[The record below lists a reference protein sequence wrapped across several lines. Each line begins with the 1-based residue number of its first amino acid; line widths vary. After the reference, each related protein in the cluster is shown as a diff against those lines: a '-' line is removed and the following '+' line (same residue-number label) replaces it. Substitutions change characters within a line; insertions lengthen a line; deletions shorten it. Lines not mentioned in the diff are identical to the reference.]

1 MVDFYEVLGVP
12 PNASENEI
20 KKAYRKLALIWH
32 PDKNPERQAEACI
45 KFREISQAYDV
56 LSKPESRLSFDRYGN
71 EPESRRFQSQERRK
85 SSRKSNEDQSNFFTF
100 REPFDIFEE
109 FFGSPFA
116 DLMFSNDSRDQRRST
131 TSNINDFFHTGF
143 FSSSADFSTG
153 SRDSEASQSYK
164 TTTVTTINNGK
175 KIETK
180 KEVINGQE
188 VFEVYE
194 NDVLKSRTINGVIQA
209 LPSSSNFD
217 NSNRRLK

>member
-1 MVDFYEVLGVP
+1 MVDFYEVLGVS
-12 PNASENEI
+12 PNASESEI

-32 PDKNPERQAEACI
+32 PDKNPDDQEEACV
-45 KFREISQAYDV
+45 KFRELSHAYEV
-56 LSKPESRLSFDRYGN
+56 LSKPESRLIYDRYGS
-71 EPESRRFQSQERRK
+71 EPESSRLRRQERRK
-85 SSRKSNEDQSNFFTF
+85 SSREADENQSNMFTF

-116 DLMFSNDSRDQRRST
+116 DLMFAVDSRDQRRST

-143 FSSSADFSTG
+143 LSSSADFSTSNRSSG
-153 SRDSEASQSYK
+153 ASQSYK

-180 KEVINGQE
+180 QEVINGQE

-194 NDVLKSRTINGVIQA
+194 NDVLKSRTLNGVQQA
-209 LPSSSNFD
+209 LPSSNNFD